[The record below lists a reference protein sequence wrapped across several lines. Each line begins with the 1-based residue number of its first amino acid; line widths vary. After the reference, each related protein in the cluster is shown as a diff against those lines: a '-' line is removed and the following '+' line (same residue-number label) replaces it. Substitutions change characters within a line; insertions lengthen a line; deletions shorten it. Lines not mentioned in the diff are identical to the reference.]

1 MNISELNS
9 KNSLVV
15 QWLGYQ
21 AFTNSVPV
29 QFRVGDLYCSREL
42 RSLQATGHSQK
53 KYTKFFTFH
62 SIKPIGATQI
72 LKARNRSINRMHLL
86 E

>member
-21 AFTNSVPV
+21 AFTNRVPV
-29 QFRVGDLYCSREL
+29 QFRVGDLSWSREL
-42 RSLQATGHSQK
+42 RSLQATGHRQK
-53 KYTKFFTFH
+53 KVH
-62 SIKPIGATQI
+62 
-72 LKARNRSINRMHLL
+72 
-86 E
+86 